1 VSDET
6 FAVELAGRRWNLPHL
21 PFRLIKT
28 IQPALFKA
36 DADAGEGG
44 LSEAQ
49 IDNLADAAFR
59 AISYVEPSLSYD
71 DFLGLSFSVGDLFA
85 ALPAVAQ
92 AAGLRPTKA
101 TQEASPSSGKST
113 STP

>member
-1 VSDET
+1 MSDET
-6 FAVELAGRRWNLPHL
+6 FPVELAGRRWNLPHL
-21 PFRLIKT
+21 PFRLIKA

-36 DADAGEGG
+36 YADAGEGA
-44 LSEAQ
+44 LNETQ
-49 IDNLADAAFR
+49 IDNLAQSAWR
-59 AISYVEPSLSYD
+59 AISHVEPSLSFE

-92 AAGLRPTKA
+92 AAGLRPTTA
-101 TQEASPSSGKST
+101 TQEASPPSGKSI